1 MFHIWTRPSTCTTL
15 HAAHCANN
23 FCSFRPRIALSI
35 GRKLTDSGTAIVRC
49 SYRLGGEL
57 PDEKVVCG
65 ELVLLPQHVCA
76 ECGGDFC
83 AQHIIRCDFCGVLQ
97 CTHCGYYHAKACA
110 YNEASAS

>member
-1 MFHIWTRPSTCTTL
+1 MPHI
-15 HAAHCANN
+15 A
-23 FCSFRPRIALSI
+23 RIIFAVLAQDCFI
-35 GRKLTDSGTAIVRC
+35 NWEETYGQRTAIVRC